1 MQNWDEELNEIMAKK
16 KQDLAKQNSSSGNS
30 NNSDTTAVTSKVAIS
45 TPVQL
50 NDSNFTEAVNK
61 YPLIVVDFW
70 APWCGPC
77 RMVGPVIEQLAGEL
91 AGKVVFGKLNVDESP
106 VTSSTFGIQS
116 IPTLAIF
123 KDGKAVDGMVGAA
136 SKSQI
141 LSKISRYI
149 DGAPAS

>member
-1 MQNWDEELNEIMAKK
+1 MQNWDDELNEIMAKK
-16 KQDLAKQNSSSGNS
+16 KQDLAKQSSSGNS
-30 NNSDTTAVTSKVAIS
+30 NNSDTGVTSKVAIS
-45 TPVQL
+45 KPVTL
-50 NDSNFTEAVNK
+50 DDNNFTESVNK

-106 VTSSTFGIQS
+106 VTSNTFGIQS

-141 LSKISRYI
+141 LSKISTYI

>member
-16 KQDLAKQNSSSGNS
+16 KQDLAKQSNSSDNS
-30 NNSDTTAVTSKVAIS
+30 SYSDTGVAGNVAIS
-45 TPVQL
+45 KPVTL
-50 NDSNFTEAVNK
+50 DDSNFTDTVNK
-61 YPLIVVDFW
+61 HPLIVVDFW

-77 RMVGPVIEQLAGEL
+77 RMVGPVIEQLASEL

-106 VTSSTFGIQS
+106 VTSNTFGIQS